1 MRRSTTGI
9 LCASMLAACL
19 AAGCGKKPAG
29 PPAAATPAPPKDG
42 VSSVPTPAD
51 RSADMA
57 PVDNPIAGA
66 VTGIKA
72 KVLDKEADDKTKG
85 LVRIKAF
92 DGPVEISANTRWELW
107 KPGAD
112 PEEQKPESNVWA
124 TNEQAVPTGTWDV
137 RLHYE
142 ESPVCKAEGWIR
154 GVKVEAG
161 KLWKAE
167 AALNA
172 PMEYVRIFAT
182 LDSTDVADNARIDV
196 YKAGTDQE
204 EFKPI
209 ASFWSTQKIA
219 VGAGSYDLRLYYDKA
234 GVKAKAA
241 VKAFAVGGDHG
252 ILKKTI
258 ALAKTP

>member
-1 MRRSTTGI
+1 
-9 LCASMLAACL
+9 
-19 AAGCGKKPAG
+19 
-29 PPAAATPAPPKDG
+29 
-42 VSSVPTPAD
+42 
-51 RSADMA
+51 
-57 PVDNPIAGA
+57 VDNPIAGA
-66 VTGIKA
+66 VKEIKA

-92 DGPVEISANTRWELW
+92 DGPVEISENTRWELW

-112 PEEQKPESNVWA
+112 PEEQKPDMTVWA
-124 TNEQAVPTGTWDV
+124 TNEQAVPPGTWDV

-154 GVKVEAG
+154 GVKVEPG

-167 AALNA
+167 ASLNA
-172 PMEYVRIFAT
+172 PMEYVRIFAS
-182 LDSTDVADNARIDV
+182 LDGVDAGDNAHIDV

-219 VGAGSYDLRLYYDKA
+219 VAAGSYDLRLNYDKGGAKGKA
-234 GVKAKAA
+234 GSRPLPWAA
-241 VKAFAVGGDHG
+241 TTAS
-252 ILKKTI
+252 
-258 ALAKTP
+258 

>member
-1 MRRSTTGI
+1 MRRSTAET
-9 LCASMLAACL
+9 LCASVFAACL
-19 AAGCGKKPAG
+19 AFGCGKKPAG
-29 PPAAATPAPPKDG
+29 PAAAATPAPPKDG
-42 VSSVPTPAD
+42 VSSVPTPAE

-57 PVDNPIAGA
+57 SVDNPIAGA
-66 VTGIKA
+66 VKEIKA

-92 DGPVEISANTRWELW
+92 DGPVEVSENTRWEIW

-112 PEEQKPESNVWA
+112 PEEQKPELTVWA
-124 TNEQAVPTGTWDV
+124 NNEAAVPAGIWDV

-142 ESPVCKAEGWIR
+142 ESPVCKAVGWVR
-154 GVKVEAG
+154 GVKVEPG

-167 AALNA
+167 AALTA

-182 LDSTDVADNARIDV
+182 LDGADLGDNAHIDV

-219 VGAGSYDLRLYYDKA
+219 VGAGSYDLRLNYDKG
-234 GVKAKAA
+234 GVKGKAA
-241 VKAFAVGGDHG
+241 VKTFAVGSDHG

-258 ALAKTP
+258 PLAKP